1 MLPLSIFPV
10 GLIVLALAA
19 CGVTTLPTPRSTA
32 HPALRCGL
40 IVTER
45 GGQLQING
53 QVQATAPVAGSYALS
68 IAQTGRA
75 GQNLINQSGDFS
87 ARAGEIVEL
96 GSASLSGAG
105 ADVNATLTLDY
116 AGMSL
121 TCPTTITH

>member
-10 GLIVLALAA
+10 GMIVLALAA
-19 CGVTTLPTPRSTA
+19 CGVTALPTPRSTA
-32 HPALRCGL
+32 DPALRC
-40 IVTER
+40 
-45 GGQLQING
+45 
-53 QVQATAPVAGSYALS
+53 VQATAPVAGSYALS

-96 GSASLSGAG
+96 GSASLSGTA

-116 AGMSL
+116 ADTAL
-121 TCPTTITH
+121 ICPITITH